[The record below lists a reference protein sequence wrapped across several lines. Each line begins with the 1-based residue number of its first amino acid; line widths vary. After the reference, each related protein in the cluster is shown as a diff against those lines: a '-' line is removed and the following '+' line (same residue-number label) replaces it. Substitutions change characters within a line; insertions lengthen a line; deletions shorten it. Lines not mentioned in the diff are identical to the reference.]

1 MKKPIAYKIGGLATG
16 VIVLLSL
23 CIPISVCAQEANTW
37 QNEITIYGWFAGIDG
52 TANLPTGSGSD
63 ISVEASDILDD
74 LEMVLMG
81 GYQGKYN
88 KWSFIADL
96 VYMDVGGSTSRT
108 VGPITASAGLD
119 LKSWIIN
126 TGVGY
131 DVVQSDNG
139 NLAVVGGVRY
149 LGLDADVSLALQGTS
164 RRTGSGSEGMLDG
177 IIGLRGYLTL
187 NDNWYIPYYADIG
200 TGGSDLTWQLFG
212 GVAYRFSWG
221 DIRLGYRYL
230 EYDLGDDKIVE
241 DLKLSGPVLGIGF
254 RF

>member
-1 MKKPIAYKIGGLATG
+1 MKQSIAHKIGGLATG

-23 CIPISVCAQEANTW
+23 CIPVFVCAQEANTW
-37 QNEITIYGWFAGIDG
+37 QNEISIYGWYAGIDG
-52 TANLPTGSGSD
+52 NITLPTGTGTD
-63 ISVEASDILDD
+63 ISVEASDIFDN

-81 GYQGKYN
+81 GYVGKYN

-96 VYMDVGGSTSRT
+96 VYMDVGGSDSRA
-108 VGPITASAGLD
+108 VGPVTASVGLD
-119 LKSWIIN
+119 VKSWIIHG
-126 TGVGY
+126 GVGY

-149 LGLDADVSLALQGTS
+149 LALDADVSLALQSTPI
-164 RRTGSGSEGMLDG
+164 RTGSGSEGLLDG

-187 NDNWYIPYYADIG
+187 NDKWYLPYYADIG

-212 GVAYRFSWG
+212 GVGYRFSWG
-221 DIRLGYRYL
+221 DIRLGYRHL
-230 EYDLGDDKIVE
+230 EYDLGDGKIAK